1 MKIIFLC
8 FSFSNLF
15 EFLCFLNALVSY
27 KKHVFIFIIIFQF
40 LSIFFI
46 HNYVHAKNI
55 KVYTK
60 GNIIDDVC
68 TERMISQIFKNKSEN
83 L

>member
-1 MKIIFLC
+1 MYL
-8 FSFSNLF
+8 
-15 EFLCFLNALVSY
+15 Y
-27 KKHVFIFIIIFQF
+27 FIIIFQF

-68 TERMISQIFKNKSEN
+68 TERMISQIFKNKNGN